1 MFYWFAWCICRAILL
16 LVRRWRVEGAENLP
30 REEGVVIVA
39 NHISYWDP
47 VVVGCAFKRRVFFL
61 AKEELFRIPL
71 LATLIT
77 KLGAFPV
84 RRGSIDRRALR
95 LATEKLLAGN
105 PVVVFPEGTRS
116 HTGELLQPHLGAAL
130 LAIKGGVPI
139 LPVALYGTRGVIGKV
154 RVRVGKPVYFR
165 EFYGTK
171 PSKASLEAV
180 SSHVMHSIAELL
192 SEVKN
197 KWK

>member
-1 MFYWFAWCICRAILL
+1 M
-16 LVRRWRVEGAENLP
+16 EGAENLP

-84 RRGSIDRRALR
+84 RRGSTDRRALR

-139 LPVALYGTRGVIGKV
+139 LPVALHGTRGIIGKV
-154 RVRVGKPVYFR
+154 RVRVGEPMSFP
-165 EFYGTK
+165 ELYGTK
-171 PSKASLEAV
+171 PSRATLEAV
-180 SSHVMHSIAELL
+180 SGHLMEKIAALL
-192 SEVKN
+192 SGMR
-197 KWK
+197 